1 MKKLLFPIVF
11 IILFSVLVPEV
22 KAEKTSTANAKELI
36 QLLLNG
42 GNYTKGTKLNRKK
55 LKKIVS
61 KAGRV
66 YRTVKQDRDSRKK
79 SRKVQ
84 RTARRLINIF

>member
-1 MKKLLFPIVF
+1 MKKLLFSIIF
-11 IILFSVLVPEV
+11 ILLFSVVIPEA
-22 KAEKTSTANAKELI
+22 KAEKAHTRNAKELI
-36 QLLLNG
+36 QLLLNK
-42 GNYTKGTKLNRKK
+42 GNNSKNAKFTRKK
-55 LKKIVS
+55 LKKIVR

-66 YRTVKQDRDSRKK
+66 YRTVKKDPDSRKK

>member
-1 MKKLLFPIVF
+1 MKKLLFSIIF
-11 IILFSVLVPEV
+11 IMLFSVVVPEA
-22 KAEKTSTANAKELI
+22 KAEKVSKSNAKELI
-36 QLLLNG
+36 QLLLNK
-42 GNYTKGTKLNRKK
+42 GNNSKNAKFTRKK
-55 LKKIVS
+55 LKKIVR

-66 YRTVKQDRDSRKK
+66 YRTVKKDPDSRKK

>member
-1 MKKLLFPIVF
+1 MKKLLFSIIF
-11 IILFSVLVPEV
+11 IMLFSVVVPEA
-22 KAEKTSTANAKELI
+22 KADNASPSNAKELI
-36 QLLLNG
+36 QLLLNK
-42 GNYTKGTKLNRKK
+42 GNNSKNAKFTRKK
-55 LKKIVS
+55 LKKIVR

-66 YRTVKQDRDSRKK
+66 YRTVKKNPDSRKK

>member
-1 MKKLLFPIVF
+1 MKKLLFSIIF
-11 IILFSVLVPEV
+11 IMLFSVVVPEA
-22 KAEKTSTANAKELI
+22 KAEKASTRNAKELI
-36 QLLLNG
+36 QLLFKG
-42 GNYTKGTKLNRKK
+42 GNNTKSTKFTRKK
-55 LKKIVS
+55 LKKIVR

-66 YRTVKQDRDSRKK
+66 YRTVKKDPDSRKK

>member
-1 MKKLLFPIVF
+1 MKKLLFSIIF
-11 IILFSVLVPEV
+11 IMLFSVVVPEA
-22 KAEKTSTANAKELI
+22 KAEKVSTRNAKELI
-36 QLLLNG
+36 QLLLKG
-42 GNYTKGTKLNRKK
+42 GNNTKSTKFTRKK
-55 LKKIVS
+55 LKKIVR

-66 YRTVKQDRDSRKK
+66 YRTVKKDPDSRKK

>member
-1 MKKLLFPIVF
+1 MKKLLFSIIF
-11 IILFSVLVPEV
+11 IMLFSVVVPEA
-22 KAEKTSTANAKELI
+22 KAEKVSTRNAKELI
-36 QLLLNG
+36 QLLFKG
-42 GNYTKGTKLNRKK
+42 GNNTNSTKFTRKK
-55 LKKIVS
+55 LKKIVR

-66 YRTVKQDRDSRKK
+66 YRTVKKNPDSRKK

>member
-1 MKKLLFPIVF
+1 MKKLLFSIIF
-11 IILFSVLVPEV
+11 IMLFSVIIPEA
-22 KAEKTSTANAKELI
+22 KAEKANTRNAKELI
-36 QLLLNG
+36 QVLLNA
-42 GNYTKGTKLNRKK
+42 GNNSKSTKVKRKK
-55 LKKIVS
+55 LKKIVR

-66 YRTVKQDRDSRKK
+66 YRTVKQDPDSRKK

>member
-1 MKKLLFPIVF
+1 MKKLLFSIIF
-11 IILFSVLVPEV
+11 IMLFSVVVPEA
-22 KAEKTSTANAKELI
+22 KAEKVSTRNTKELI
-36 QLLLNG
+36 QLLLSK
-42 GNYTKGTKLNRKK
+42 GNNSKSAKLTRKK
-55 LKKIVS
+55 LKKIVR

-66 YRTVKQDRDSRKK
+66 YRSVKKDSDSRKK

>member
-1 MKKLLFPIVF
+1 MKKLLFSIIF
-11 IILFSVLVPEV
+11 IMLFSIVLPEA
-22 KAEKTSTANAKELI
+22 KAENISTRNANELI
-36 QLLLNG
+36 HLLLNK
-42 GNYTKGTKLNRKK
+42 GNNTKNTKYTRKK
-55 LKKIVS
+55 LKKIVR

-66 YRTVKQDRDSRKK
+66 YRTVKKDPDSRKK

>member
-1 MKKLLFPIVF
+1 MKMLLFSIIF
-11 IILFSVLVPEV
+11 IMLFSVVIPEA
-22 KAEKTSTANAKELI
+22 KAEKVTTRNGKELI
-36 QLLLNG
+36 QLLLNR
-42 GNYTKGTKLNRKK
+42 GNNTKSTKFTRKK
-55 LKKIVS
+55 LKKIVR

-66 YRTVKQDRDSRKK
+66 YRTVKKDPDSRKK